1 MWSMPFWG
9 MGWMWL
15 VLLIL
20 GVVAYWIYTAFMPR
34 RRRRRGED
42 PLETARTR
50 LARGEITAEE
60 FEEIR
65 KNLQR

>member
-1 MWSMPFWG
+1 

-15 VLLIL
+15 VLIL
-20 GVVAYWIYTAFMPR
+20 LAGVAYWIYSAAFAPR
-34 RRRRRGED
+34 RRRWMGED
-42 PLETARTR
+42 PMEAARMR

-65 KNLQR
+65 KNLQL

>member
-1 MWSMPFWG
+1 
-9 MGWMWL
+9 MWL
-15 VLLIL
+15 VLIL
-20 GVVAYWIYTAFMPR
+20 LAGVAYWIYSTAFAPR

-42 PLETARTR
+42 PMEATRMR